1 MTQINKPHY
10 SKPQIVLDRTSVYH
24 SMFVINQQSKCAAVC
39 FAVPIGYYTV
49 KDSDLNFFWAPK
61 LSAGGL
67 NFGLDS
73 QYGN

>member
-1 MTQINKPHY
+1 MCTNTFLDISRYKKNKEIFNHLFSLKAIIY
-10 SKPQIVLDRTSVYH
+10 STLTVFKVVSAL
-24 SMFVINQQSKCAAVC
+24 MN
-39 FAVPIGYYTV
+39 TV